1 MIYVCNK
8 CLTASCWAGIFMCDD
23 ARSAG
28 LYRTTRAQAKRF
40 NLEHE
45 DYLNLP
51 EVVAPNSDTSTP
63 LIPARIAREARK

>member
-1 MIYVCNK
+1 
-8 CLTASCWAGIFMCDD
+8 MCDD